1 MSEIVS
7 YCCTA
12 PIDSD
17 THICQQCGEWGEPIL
32 LTELMEKAANI
43 IIKNKLLKAE
53 TEISE
58 VWKK

>member
-1 MSEIVS
+1 MGKVNLVMDEIVS

-32 LTELMEKAANI
+32 LSDEQ
-43 IIKNKLLKAE
+43 
-53 TEISE
+53 S
-58 VWKK
+58 